1 MPALGYLLL
10 LHLLVSTAAQNPLS
24 TLQFVAFWF
33 RHGERTPTHYMYFP
47 KEIPPLIRYTEAEP
61 GELTNRGIQQAY
73 QRGQFIRTHYDGFL
87 GLVYRPSEIHVWTGN
102 DNRTVA
108 TAEAL
113 LAAVYQPDRGHKW
126 STELNWQP
134 VAVHTDPTID
144 WVSTGIS
151 GVCSAYEATFTESP
165 KYKDILAPFDPKL
178 IEFLSN
184 NTGVNITT
192 PDDFNHVLDSLVTK
206 LIMNNTQLPYPRWAE
221 PLRAN
226 VSLYRNI
233 FHQRMIDAQ
242 SETAGRYHSEMLLSF
257 IEDHLNRPPMARN
270 KAVFI
275 SGHDSNFMA
284 LGRQLNITQIA
295 NEMLPY
301 AALLAVELHVIN
313 GTNFVELWLSPT
325 LTEELVRVDIP
336 QCPNPCRLE
345 TLQNVLKDRR
355 LSKSSWEAQCLGL
368 GANAYDGIVTA
379 STILLLAI
387 FVISTV
393 VLACT
398 TYSYRKQV
406 KELQDPERRRLLEE
420 S

>member
-1 MPALGYLLL
+1 MLALGYLLL
-10 LHLLVSTAAQNPLS
+10 LHLLVYTAAQNPLS

-73 QRGQFIRTHYDGFL
+73 QRGQFIRTHYDSFL
-87 GLVYRPSEIHVWTGN
+87 GLVYRPSE
-102 DNRTVA
+102 
-108 TAEAL
+108 
-113 LAAVYQPDRGHKW
+113 
-126 STELNWQP
+126 
-134 VAVHTDPTID
+134 
-144 WVSTGIS
+144 
-151 GVCSAYEATFTESP
+151 
-165 KYKDILAPFDPKL
+165 
-178 IEFLSN
+178 
-184 NTGVNITT
+184 
-192 PDDFNHVLDSLVTK
+192 

-257 IEDHLNRPPMARN
+257 IEDHLNRPLMARN

-295 NEMLPY
+295 NEMLPF
-301 AALLAVELHVIN
+301 AALLTVELHVIN

-355 LSKSSWEAQCLGL
+355 LSKPSWEAQCLGL
-368 GANAYDGIVTA
+368 EANAYDGIVT
-379 STILLLAI
+379 
-387 FVISTV
+387 
-393 VLACT
+393 
-398 TYSYRKQV
+398 
-406 KELQDPERRRLLEE
+406 
-420 S
+420 